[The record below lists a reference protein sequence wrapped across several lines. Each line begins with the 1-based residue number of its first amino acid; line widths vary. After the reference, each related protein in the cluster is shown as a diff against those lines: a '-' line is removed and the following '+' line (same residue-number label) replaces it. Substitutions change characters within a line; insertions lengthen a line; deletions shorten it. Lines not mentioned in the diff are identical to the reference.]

1 MVICG
6 KYINLNKI
14 TKIEHISLKLN
25 RFLIFVILYS
35 LQCKMRGICCL
46 KKLFTTER
54 SKGIFVRENLKNSIV
69 NENALNSER
78 SLMHYKGRPSNYLFQ
93 LFLTL

>member
-6 KYINLNKI
+6 KYKNLNKI
-14 TKIEHISLKLN
+14 TKIQDISLKFHRL
-25 RFLIFVILYS
+25 LIFVILYS
-35 LQCKMRGICCL
+35 LQAK
-46 KKLFTTER
+46 KWDKLFKKCFTKER
-54 SKGIFVRENLKNSIV
+54 SKEILCAKISRNSIV

-93 LFLTL
+93 LFFTL